1 MNRKDFIQLCVLG
14 TAAAATGALH
24 SCGKSDSVG
33 PNGSSGNGT
42 PPPTPGSIDF
52 TLDLTTPA
60 NAQLAA
66 GKGFV
71 YGANNQVLVAKTSA
85 GAYVALQATCTHEG
99 VTLTFNSSSNQV
111 QCPRH
116 GGTYNS
122 AGTVLA
128 GPPPASLKQYTVA
141 QTGNSLRITG

>member
-1 MNRKDFIQLCVLG
+1 MDRKNFIQLCVLG
-14 TAAAATGALH
+14 TVAAATGSLAGC
-24 SCGKSDSVG
+24 SKDGAA
-33 PNGSSGNGT
+33 T
-42 PPPTPGSIDF
+42 PGGGGGIPSAPPGSIDF
-52 TLDLTTPA
+52 TLDLTAPA
-60 NAQLAA
+60 NAGLAA
-66 GKGFV
+66 GTGFV

-99 VTLTFNSSSNQV
+99 VMLSFNSSSNQV
-111 QCPRH
+111 MCPRH

>member
-14 TAAAATGALH
+14 TAAAATSCLSGCSKDGAA
-24 SCGKSDSVG
+24 
-33 PNGSSGNGT
+33 T
-42 PPPTPGSIDF
+42 PGGGIPPAPSGSIDF
-52 TLDLTTPA
+52 TLDLTAPA
-60 NAQLAA
+60 NAGLAA
-66 GKGFV
+66 GTGFV
-71 YGANNQVLVAKTSA
+71 YGANNHVLVAKTSA

-99 VTLTFNSSSNQV
+99 VMLSFNSSSNQV
-111 QCPRH
+111 MCPRH